1 MLGATPM
8 PHPDT
13 SHRLQL
19 RGSPHPAG
27 VMSLRLPQSPW
38 IFLIAEVDGIVLFE
52 DFWLET

>member
-27 VMSLRLPQSPW
+27 VMSLLSPPG
-38 IFLIAEVDGIVLFE
+38 FFSLLRFE
-52 DFWLET
+52 ENCII